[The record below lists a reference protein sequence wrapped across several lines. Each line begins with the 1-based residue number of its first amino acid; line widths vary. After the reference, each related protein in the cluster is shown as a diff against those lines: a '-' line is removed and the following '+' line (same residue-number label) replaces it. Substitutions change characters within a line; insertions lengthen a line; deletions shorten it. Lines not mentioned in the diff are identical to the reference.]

1 MTDFKKSIISNSS
14 KKIFQDGRIKF
25 YLPFFKIL
33 ISQKRKKK
41 KIKIGHTSYQ
51 SRNFILLL
59 PRNFHVEF
67 QNFSYRII
75 YSVFSVKESSQFR
88 WLKNIQ
94 IFRLLIGINFTEANS
109 LIIPIT
115 IRIFTLIILNVY
127 PLTRRTLK
135 TVANYSGKN
144 RGNIG

>member
-75 YSVFSVKESSQFR
+75 YSVFSIKESSQFR

-94 IFRLLIGINFTEANS
+94 IFRLLIGINFAEANS

>member
-94 IFRLLIGINFTEANS
+94 ILLIGINFAEANS